1 MESERQTQADAPTGA
16 AAAAAATDEEEW
28 IEWAKRR

>member
-1 MESERQTQADAPTGA
+1 MESERQTQTDAPTG